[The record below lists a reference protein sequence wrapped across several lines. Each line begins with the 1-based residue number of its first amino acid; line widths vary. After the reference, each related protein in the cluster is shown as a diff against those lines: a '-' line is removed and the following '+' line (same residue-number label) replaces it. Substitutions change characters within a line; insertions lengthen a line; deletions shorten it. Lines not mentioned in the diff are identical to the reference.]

1 MPEVDFGDLFN
12 ELDEIEDKPPKPP
25 RRVVIKSAEKDEIIS
40 TPKVTTVRI
49 KTFKIPDFNAFLKF
63 CEKNLDD
70 YEVEQFYKH
79 TLPDSIHQ
87 LKFGYKRGGGGW
99 SGVVKATINIMR
111 KMKEKGVL

>member
-1 MPEVDFGDLFN
+1 MSLDDMDELFR
-12 ELDEIEDKPPKPP
+12 ELDEIEDKKPERVERRPVVVEEKP
-25 RRVVIKSAEKDEIIS
+25 REPRTI
-40 TPKVTTVRI
+40 RI